1 MAVSS
6 LLLALTLTVSP
17 DYGKTARQSTDNRPE
32 RCLGARRE
40 DADVLDAAKRYTGY
54 TAYDYL
60 ERGTDFRDIPL
71 SPQIGRVSPYQGL
84 ALSEAQRERTVRILS
99 EEVVISLHDHVQV
112 FPADMSRLTQHIRQ
126 GREPTGYEGL
136 ARSGMT
142 AVFDN
147 GMDGTC
153 CISSDAGWKYQDVLF
168 DLGVRMADLAHQDFV
183 IKAETLEDIY
193 TAHETGRLAHVF
205 GLEAA
210 TMIENEVDRLDVLYG
225 FGVRQIGIAYS
236 EANSLGA
243 GLKERGDGG
252 LTYFGE
258 RAVRRMNQLG
268 LAIDISHSGDRTALE
283 VINASSKPVFIT
295 HCGSREVWNT
305 NRMKPDALIKA
316 CAERGGVIGL
326 EAAPHTTL
334 SAAHPRHTIE
344 SVMDHFTHLVE
355 VVGIDHVT
363 FGPDTLFGDHVG
375 LHEAFAA
382 NLSTAEAHG
391 GVQFEKVEYVDG
403 LENPA
408 ECFYNIIGW
417 LVAND
422 YSDDEIRK
430 VIAGNTLR
438 VLEEVWV

>member
-1 MAVSS
+1 M
-6 LLLALTLTVSP
+6 
-17 DYGKTARQSTDNRPE
+17 
-32 RCLGARRE
+32 
-40 DADVLDAAKRYTGY
+40 LDPAKRYTGY

-60 ERGTDFRDIPL
+60 ERGTDLKDL
-71 SPQIGRVSPYQGL
+71 TYAKQIGRVPPYTGL
-84 ALSEAQRERTVRILS
+84 ELSDSQRARTTRLLS
-99 EEVVISLHDHVQV
+99 NEIVISLHDHVQV
-112 FPADMSRLTQHIRQ
+112 FPVDMGQLREHIRQ

-136 ARSGMT
+136 SRSGLT

-147 GMDGTC
+147 GMNGTC

-183 IKAETLEDIY
+183 VKAETLDDIY
-193 TAHETGRLAHVF
+193 AAHQSGRIAHVF

-236 EANSLGA
+236 EANVLGS

-268 LAIDISHSGDRTALE
+268 LAIDISHSGDRTAMD
-283 VINASSKPVFIT
+283 VIRASTKPVFIT
-295 HCGSREVWNT
+295 HCGSREVWNI
-305 NRMKPDALIKA
+305 NRMKPDAVIEA
-316 CAERGGVIGL
+316 CAERGGVLGL

-344 SVMDHFTHLVE
+344 SVMDHFTH
-355 VVGIDHVT
+355 VVDLIGIDHVT
-363 FGPDTLFGDHVG
+363 FGPDTLFGDHVA
-375 LHEAFAA
+375 LHNAFAA
-382 NLSTAEAHG
+382 NLSTAEAHR
-391 GVQFEKVEYVDG
+391 GVEFPRVEYVDG

-408 ECFYNIIGW
+408 ECFFNIIGW
-417 LVAND
+417 LVAHD
-422 YSDDEIRK
+422 YSDDEIRR
-430 VIAGNTLR
+430 VVGGNTVR

>member
-1 MAVSS
+1 M
-6 LLLALTLTVSP
+6 LEP
-17 DYGKTARQSTDNRPE
+17 
-32 RCLGARRE
+32 
-40 DADVLDAAKRYTGY
+40 AKRYTGY

-60 ERGTDFRDIPL
+60 ERGVDFKEFRYAE
-71 SPQIGRVSPYQGL
+71 QVGRVSAYRGL
-84 ALSEAQRERTVRILS
+84 ELSDSQRERTERLLRD
-99 EEVVISLHDHVQV
+99 ELVISLHDHVQV
-112 FPADMSRLTQHIRQ
+112 FPADMGQLREHIRT
-126 GREPTGYEGL
+126 GREPTGYQGL

-183 IKAETLEDIY
+183 VKAESLADIQE
-193 TAHETGRLAHVF
+193 AHQTGRLAHVF
-205 GLEAA
+205 ALEAA

-236 EANSLGA
+236 EANTLGS

-258 RAVRRMNQLG
+258 RAVTRMNKLG

-283 VINASSKPVFIT
+283 VIKHSTKPVFIT
-295 HCGSREVWNT
+295 HCGSREVWPT
-305 NRMKPDALIKA
+305 NRMKPDAVIKA
-316 CAERGGVIGL
+316 CADRGGVLGL

-334 SAAHPRHTIE
+334 SEAHPRHTIE
-344 SVMDHFTHLVE
+344 SVMDHFTHLLD
-355 VVGIDHVT
+355 VVGIDHLT

-375 LHEAFAA
+375 LHNAFAA
-382 NLSTAEAHG
+382 NLSIKEAHDK
-391 GVQFEKVEYVDG
+391 VEFPKVEYVDG

-417 LVAND
+417 LVAHD
-422 YSDDEIRK
+422 FSDDEIRK
-430 VIAGNTLR
+430 VVGGNTIR